1 MMPTRRAG
9 CVERRLSGST
19 EARGIKT
26 RHGANCVERISAFYP
41 MRCPGSGATEKSPAL
56 TGFLPVGAGPSQS
69 KVVRPPHGGQIP
81 PRGSDHKSRLI
92 GTTRVQV
99 STGSFNVGRRGELPR
114 PKGPEPGCDQLGD
127 RVSGESRLDKPDGEK
142 LNHERPARACRSL
155 PAKDGAELRM
165 VQVGG

>member
-1 MMPTRRAG
+1 MPTRRAG

-19 EARGIKT
+19 EARGSNT
-26 RHGANCVERISAFYP
+26 RRGANCVERISAFYP

-56 TGFLPVGAGPSQS
+56 IGFFAGGCGAVAIKGGAFAARRTNPPTGFGPQS
-69 KVVRPPHGGQIP
+69 RF
-81 PRGSDHKSRLI
+81 I
-92 GTTRVQV
+92 GTIRVQV

-114 PKGPEPGCDQLGD
+114 PRGTEPGCDQLGD
-127 RVSGESRLDKPDGEK
+127 RVSGASRFKKPDGEK

-155 PAKDGAELRM
+155 PAKDGAESRT